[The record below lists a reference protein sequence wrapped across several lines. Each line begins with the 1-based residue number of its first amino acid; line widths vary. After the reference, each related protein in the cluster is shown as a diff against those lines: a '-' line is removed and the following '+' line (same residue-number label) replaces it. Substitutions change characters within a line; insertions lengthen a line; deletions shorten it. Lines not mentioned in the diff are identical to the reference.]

1 MKKYISTLLVVL
13 FSFSSVSQTNSLE
26 EKIKKELNFNDN
38 DYFSFDL
45 KQLPDNP
52 KLSLVAVTKYV
63 GKPEEGGFD
72 CELIL
77 VLIETNSQK
86 IIYKYVDKTKFSSD
100 AIRLSSVTL
109 DMANYSVSKNLR
121 AFGVRSSYE
130 GSSRANPYS
139 NENMMLFIIQE
150 NKIHKILPDFEMS
163 AFHGEYNMDCNYENE
178 ESNSF
183 FIMQKEKSNGF
194 YSILVKTKAS
204 ITKAIPSKT
213 DENDCVETVTE
224 IKPTYKK
231 LIYKNGIYQLKR

>member
-1 MKKYISTLLVVL
+1 MKKYLSIFFLLVSTISC
-13 FSFSSVSQTNSLE
+13 FSQTNSLE
-26 EKIKKELNFNDN
+26 EKIKKELNFNN
-38 DYFSFDL
+38 SDYFSFDL
-45 KQLPDNP
+45 KQLPNDP
-52 KLSLVAVTKYV
+52 KLSLAAVTKYV
-63 GKPEEGGFD
+63 GKTEEDEFD

-86 IIYKYVDKTKFSSD
+86 IIYKYVDKTKFISD

-130 GSSRANPYS
+130 GSSRVNPYS
-139 NENMMLFIIQE
+139 NENIMLFIIQE
-150 NKIHKILPDFEMS
+150 NKILKILPDFEMS

-178 ESNSF
+178 ESKSF

-231 LIYKNGIYQLKR
+231 LIYNKRIYLLKR

>member
-1 MKKYISTLLVVL
+1 MFHKRIRLKK
-13 FSFSSVSQTNSLE
+13 
-26 EKIKKELNFNDN
+26 KKTKNELKFNDTE
-38 DYFSFDL
+38 YFSFDL

-63 GKPEEGGFD
+63 GKQEEGGFD

-109 DMANYSVSKNLR
+109 DMANYSVSKNLK

-130 GSSRANPYS
+130 GSSRANSYS

-178 ESNSF
+178 
-183 FIMQKEKSNGF
+183 
-194 YSILVKTKAS
+194 Y
-204 ITKAIPSKT
+204 
-213 DENDCVETVTE
+213 
-224 IKPTYKK
+224 
-231 LIYKNGIYQLKR
+231 